1 MPCKSASELRNWHG
15 RSVRVEVICR
25 KQSRPRS
32 SYCQGNDVWNSKQT
46 IRGNHDVVYRASE
59 EDDGCA
65 PCSRTAQVCVGNNGA
80 CSLPATT
87 KKHDLKMSPEPC
99 YNIMNRLT
107 WSPLRNFSSVAI
119 LKAKCGP

>member
-46 IRGNHDVVYRASE
+46 IRETMMSYIERAKKTMVAHRAPGLRKFVSETTARVPYR
-59 EDDGCA
+59 
-65 PCSRTAQVCVGNNGA
+65 
-80 CSLPATT
+80 
-87 KKHDLKMSPEPC
+87 
-99 YNIMNRLT
+99 
-107 WSPLRNFSSVAI
+107 LRQRNTI
-119 LKAKCGP
+119 